1 MNIIER
7 RPKNSVHDRNAFF
20 SILLSYSKHVTLFYH
35 FVANQATEIVSKP

>member
-20 SILLSYSKHVTLFYH
+20 SIHVTLFYY